1 MQRTHYKLWYRYN
14 AVDRF
19 LIWYTNERDGIL
31 DFEGC
36 IPSFRTESALLAYA
50 DSLSVTVEA
59 EASGLHD
66 FDLVQTW
73 LADPQPH
80 RVNLYV
86 FLDAWNLFGDVA
98 RTLPAVG
105 GRFIELDSRLGPLYD
120 KLFWAN
126 NLPAMTPEGE
136 RFVPE
141 WSTIEIEGFTAL
153 LREGLSMLIRSLRDA
168 G

>member
-14 AVDRF
+14 AVDRY
-19 LIWYTNERDGIL
+19 LLWYSDEQDGIV
-31 DFEGC
+31 DSDGC

-59 EASGLHD
+59 EAPGLHD
-66 FDLVQTW
+66 LDLVQTW

-80 RVNLYV
+80 RVDPHG
-86 FLDAWNLFGDVA
+86 FLNAWNLFGDVA
-98 RTLPAVG
+98 RTLPAVEA
-105 GRFIELDSRLGPLYD
+105 RFTELNSRLGPLYD

-126 NLPAMTPEGE
+126 NLPAVTPEGE
-136 RFVPE
+136 LFVPE
-141 WSTIEIEGFTAL
+141 WSTIEIEEFATL
-153 LREGLSMLIRSLRDA
+153 LREGLSMFIRSLREA